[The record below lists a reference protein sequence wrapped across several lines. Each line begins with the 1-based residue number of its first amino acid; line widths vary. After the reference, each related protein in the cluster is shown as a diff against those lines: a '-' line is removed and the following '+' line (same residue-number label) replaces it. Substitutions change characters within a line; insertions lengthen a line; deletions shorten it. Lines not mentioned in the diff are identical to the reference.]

1 MSGSKPNGSDDHPKE
16 ECGLFGAFNVPKANH
31 VIYRGL
37 FALQHRGQEGGGMA
51 VSDRKKVRSIK
62 GHGLIAEVYAKPE
75 AALLKGDLGIGHV
88 RYSTTGST
96 RIQNVQPLVV
106 ECADGI
112 WAVAH
117 NGNLVNADQ
126 LRRRYQTSG
135 SIFASSTDSEVLVH
149 LLADPRFLNGNGNGN
164 GNGRVSGALSELQGA
179 FCFLI
184 MTRDC
189 VMAARDAHGFRP
201 LSIGKLGD
209 GYVFASETCAFTTTG
224 AEFVRDVEPGELVIA
239 DETGLHSQRFVT
251 KPARQAQCVFEQVYF
266 ARPDSVVFG
275 QNVHKTRVELGRLL
289 AQEHPVEAD
298 VVCAIP
304 DSGNSA
310 ALGFSQESGIPL
322 DHGFIRNHY
331 IGRTFIMPE
340 QDDRTTSADL
350 KLAIMP
356 EVVNGKRVVVVD
368 DSIVRGTTLR
378 RRVQGLRDCGAK
390 EVHLRISCPPITNP
404 CHYGIDFPTKKELVA
419 NSGDIE
425 VVRKF
430 MGSESLGYLSVE
442 SLLSPFPDKAGFCA
456 ACFTGEY
463 PVDISGAKGKRSLEA
478 FMPLLNFEP

>member
-1 MSGSKPNGSDDHPKE
+1 MTVSKPNGFDDHPKE
-16 ECGLFGAFNVPKANH
+16 ECGLFGAFNVPKADR

-37 FALQHRGQEGGGMA
+37 FALQHRGQEGGGIA
-51 VSDRKKVRSIK
+51 VSDRRKVRSIK
-62 GHGLIAEVYAKPE
+62 GHGLIGEVCAKPE
-75 AALLKGDLGIGHV
+75 AGQLKGDLGIGHV

-126 LRRRYQTSG
+126 LRRRYQEYG

-149 LLADPRFLNGNGNGN
+149 LLADPRFMNGN

-201 LSIGKLGD
+201 LSIGKLDD
-209 GYVFASETCAFTTTG
+209 GYVFASETCAFATTG
-224 AEFVRDVEPGELVIA
+224 AEYIRDVEPGELVIA
-239 DETGLHSQRFVT
+239 DATGLHSQKFVM
-251 KPARQAQCVFEQVYF
+251 KPSRQAQCVFEQVYF

-275 QNVHKTRVELGRLL
+275 HNVHETRCQLGRLL
-289 AQEHPVEAD
+289 AQEHPVDAD

-310 ALGFSQESGIPL
+310 ALGFSRESGIPL

-331 IGRTFIMPE
+331 VGRTFIMPE
-340 QDDRTTSADL
+340 PDERATSADL
-350 KLAIMP
+350 KLAILP
-356 EVVNGKRVVVVD
+356 EVIYGKRVVVVD
-368 DSIVRGTTLR
+368 DSIVRGTTMR
-378 RRVQGLRDCGAK
+378 RRVQGLRDCGVK
-390 EVHLRISCPPITNP
+390 EVHLRISCPPIAHP

-425 VVRKF
+425 VVREF
-430 MGSESLGYLSVE
+430 MSADSIGYLSVE
-442 SLLSPFPDKAGFCA
+442 SLMKPFSDQAGFCA

-463 PVDISGAKGKRSLEA
+463 PVDISGAKGKRSLESS
-478 FMPLLNFEP
+478 MPLLNFES